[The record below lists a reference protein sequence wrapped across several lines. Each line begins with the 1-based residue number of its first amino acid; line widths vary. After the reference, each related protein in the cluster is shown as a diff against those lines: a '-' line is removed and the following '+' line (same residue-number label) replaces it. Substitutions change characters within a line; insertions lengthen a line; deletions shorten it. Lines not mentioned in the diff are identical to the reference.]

1 MRNLFITLNQF
12 LKLKLI
18 QINMYKTSLK
28 IYDKKLAEK
37 AKEIAGKEYGSLN
50 AMVNIL
56 IRKEVEKHSD
66 SKL

>member
-1 MRNLFITLNQF
+1 MKMPVFKIE
-12 LKLKLI
+12 
-18 QINMYKTSLK
+18 INMYKTSLK

-37 AKEIAGKEYGSLN
+37 AKGIAKEEYGSLN
-50 AMVNIL
+50 AMVNQL